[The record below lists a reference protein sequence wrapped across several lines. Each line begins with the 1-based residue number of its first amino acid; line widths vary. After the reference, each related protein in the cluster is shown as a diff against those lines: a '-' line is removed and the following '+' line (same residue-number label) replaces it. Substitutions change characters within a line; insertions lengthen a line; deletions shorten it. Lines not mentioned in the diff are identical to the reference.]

1 MAHQSFH
8 GIVVER
14 ARKAIH
20 VVRIVGE
27 PLETWEIDHVAAAMR
42 ERLLSRTGEQE
53 ADVVVIQGE
62 TRETL
67 SLFGHPQSV
76 SRVRAA
82 LFNAAVSWSPV
93 TLG

>member
-8 GIVVER
+8 GVVVER
-14 ARKAIH
+14 ARNAIH
-20 VVRIVGE
+20 VVRVVGE
-27 PLETWEIDHVAAAMR
+27 PLEALEIDHVASAMR
-42 ERLLSRTGEQE
+42 ERLLSRGEQE

-67 SLFGHPQSV
+67 RLFGHPQSV

-93 TLG
+93 TLD